1 MDDIKQQIQAK
12 VQEMRRLNQEFRE
25 KYPEL
30 NNNYWFNTILDKIK
44 SDCFA
49 NQLCEDFIPS
59 DNDLNQID
67 QAASFLNIDYD
78 LYCDYQRAFPCKA
91 LSFCVVFDFSKSY
104 NQQKTSQERCSIM
117 EINKQL
123 NPIWAAISDFCLLAS
138 IIIFFAGAVFLFIN
152 AMSITNSML
161 FFALIAFALIAFPIG
176 IIGTLINNHQIK
188 KVYKSIPQ
196 SLRGAKY

>member
-12 VQEMRRLNQEFRE
+12 AQEMRRLNQEFRE

-30 NNNYWFNTILDKIK
+30 NNNYWFNTILDRVKK
-44 SDCFA
+44 GCLA
-49 NQLCEDFIPS
+49 NHLQEDFIPS

-67 QAASFLNIDYD
+67 QAASFFNIDYD
-78 LYCDYQRAFPCKA
+78 LYCDYQRTFPCKA

-104 NQQKTSQERCSIM
+104 NQQKTSQERYSIM
-117 EINKQL
+117 KINKQL
-123 NPIWAAISDFCLLAS
+123 NPIWAAISDFCLIAS
-138 IIIFFAGAVFLFIN
+138 IIIFFAEAMFLFIN

-161 FFALIAFALIAFPIG
+161 FFALIAFPIG

-196 SLRGAKY
+196 SLRRAKY